1 MPRQRKLTRSAVE
14 GGQAIFIATTRP
26 VILPDSELVPS
37 CQTVDLDH
45 CVAWSHVWKRLAS
58 GPMLEELLGGN
69 RTQARGRRQGDAGEG
84 RRRWEGSTMVV
95 DGARES
101 SPQTGRAFQRSFDL
115 AVQRRGLISTCLSAR
130 GGLVCLFPTREES
143 PFGEANGCA
152 GNTGSGQTGP
162 V

>member
-58 GPMLEELLGGN
+58 GPMLEGLLGG
-69 RTQARGRRQGDAGEG
+69 RGRRRG
-84 RRRWEGSTMVV
+84 EGSTMVV

-101 SPQTGRAFQRSFDL
+101 SPLTGRAFQRSFDL
-115 AVQRRGLISTCLSAR
+115 AVQRRGLISTYLSAR

-143 PFGEANGCA
+143 PFGEADGCA